1 MAPLFMHNNLLEL
14 QRRDEQVMSK
24 LYLYDPSLAAACIF
38 IVLFACT
45 AVAHLFVLFK
55 RRTWYFVPFL
65 IGIGC
70 EIIGYAGRALSASQ
84 TPNWSVFPYALQ
96 SLMLLIAPSF
106 LAASIYGMLGRTIAM
121 TRGEAYSPIPP
132 KKLTKVFVT
141 SDVLS
146 FLVQSGGGGILT
158 NAKSP
163 SSIQLGE
170 KVIIVGLF
178 IQLIGFIFFIGVTGT
193 FHKRITQG
201 SRTGPVSVA
210 APWRRHIFILY
221 GVSALVFVRSLFRV
235 IEYCQ
240 GYDGYLQTTEVF
252 LYVFDAALMFVVTV
266 VLAIDYPNGEETG
279 FEEVKSEPEG
289 PLELRNL
296 IPGNVHSMQQWEGPS
311 PTAYRGQS
319 ARI

>member
-1 MAPLFMHNNLLEL
+1 MVTASDQSLAIYLFSFFFVYLHLCSFNMAPLAMSTNALESE
-14 QRRDEQVMSK
+14 RRDEQVMSK

-38 IVLFACT
+38 IILFACT
-45 AVAHLFVLFK
+45 AVAHIVVILK

-65 IGIGC
+65 IGIFC
-70 EIIGYAGRALSASQ
+70 EIIGYAGRALSATQ

-106 LAASIYGMLGRTIAM
+106 LAASIYGMLGRTIAT

-132 KKLTKVFVT
+132 RKLTKVFVT

-146 FLVQSGGGGILT
+146 FLVQSGGGGMLT

-163 SSIQLGE
+163 SNIQLGE

-178 IQLIGFIFFIGVTGT
+178 IQLIGFVFFIGVTGT
-193 FHKRITQG
+193 FHARITRG
-201 SRTGPVSVA
+201 ARMGPVSVA

-235 IEYCQ
+235 IEYCK
-240 GYDGYLQTTEVF
+240 GYDG
-252 LYVFDAALMFVVTV
+252 
-266 VLAIDYPNGEETG
+266 
-279 FEEVKSEPEG
+279 
-289 PLELRNL
+289 
-296 IPGNVHSMQQWEGPS
+296 
-311 PTAYRGQS
+311 
-319 ARI
+319 